1 MVKFICF
8 FVFLGVVSSCNFN
21 NRQYNR
27 ILKDLDAKLEKQ
39 PEMVLDSLYQIDAGQ
54 LNKDQQ
60 AYFYLLKASATDK
73 NLIYLENDSALNIA
87 YEYYKNRKDY
97 YNLARTQYYLGK
109 YEQKRKKI
117 KEAYKLYKQAEAD
130 LSMSEKKDLHL
141 LGLIYYQLGVIQK
154 EQCNYTDAETFC
166 QKSYKNFIDISDT
179 IAAAHALRL
188 KGTIQIIY
196 KNYTEAKKNI
206 LHSLRLIEK
215 VNDKTYKVIDAQN
228 STLLTLSLFYRRTK
242 NTDESIKCIKKCI
255 ITSKKGS
262 KDLLSKY
269 YYNLL
274 PVYSSTNQLDS
285 VEYYCNQM
293 IIAAKNE
300 NNIVNQ
306 INGYKI
312 LSKVKEKKGNYK
324 EACLLKDHSNVLKD
338 SLNKI
343 VGQNNLQELERKYAK
358 ADNLRQIYQ
367 AENNKLRA
375 YAIIT
380 VILFGI
386 LIIGLP
392 FYFRHRKL
400 KTERDRL
407 SQAIKHT
414 EWGFLVT
421 KEFITENHIAY
432 DELERILNR
441 EKSMHTIN
449 SEVYNKFHKALILQK
464 ANYSGRLFNRLT
476 NFDGNFVIKFQQLF
490 PDFTT
495 DELLMAMM
503 IHHQWKLSDMTTIF
517 HISVDALRKRKSRLA
532 HKISSKLKE
541 DIDLDDYLSKL

>member
-1 MVKFICF
+1 
-8 FVFLGVVSSCNFN
+8 
-21 NRQYNR
+21 
-27 ILKDLDAKLEKQ
+27 
-39 PEMVLDSLYQIDAGQ
+39 MVLDSLYQIDAGQ

-109 YEQKRKKI
+109 YEQKREKDKD
-117 KEAYKLYKQAEAD
+117 AYKLYKQAESD
-130 LSMSEKKDLHL
+130 LNNSNIHDPHL
-141 LGLIYYQLGVIQK
+141 LGLIYFQLGVIQK
-154 EQCNYTDAETFC
+154 KQCNYTDAEFFC
-166 QKSYKNFIDISDT
+166 QKSYENFL
-179 IAAAHALRL
+179 AAADTLSAVHGLRL
-188 KGTIQIIY
+188 KGSIETIYNNY
-196 KNYTEAKKNI
+196 KEAEKN
-206 LHSLRLIEK
+206 LQHSLYLI
-215 VNDKTYKVIDAQN
+215 NQIQGN
-228 STLLTLSLFYRRTK
+228 SSKIVQAKNGTLLALSFLYRK
-242 NTDESIKCIKKCI
+242 INNIEESIKFIHQCIVK
-255 ITSKKGS
+255 SEGGS
-262 KDLLSKY
+262 KDLLSRY

-274 PVYSSTNQLDS
+274 LLYNSRNQIDS
-285 VEYYCNQM
+285 VEFYSHKM
-293 IIAAKNE
+293 ITAAKSE
-300 NNIVNQ
+300 KNIINQ
-306 INGYKI
+306 INGYRI
-312 LSKVKEKKGNYK
+312 LSKIKEKTGNYK
-324 EACLLKDHSNVLKD
+324 EACLLKDYSNTLKD
-338 SLNKI
+338 SLSKVI
-343 VGQNNLQELERKYAK
+343 SKNNLQELERKYEK